1 MPYTGIVLTFIGIHA
16 AAFLILLAHWV
27 ATTGMYP
34 QAARAF
40 ADVYERRP
48 IRATL
53 LGIFTYGPLILLL
66 LSSGKI
72 GNAGVRLVVV
82 MAALAAVLLA
92 LIGSAG
98 LALRIGRNLCAE
110 ADPWRQSLRG
120 GVMLALVLITP
131 LLGSFFL
138 LHVALASGFG
148 TLLLARPWKAKAQA
162 NVPPL
167 SAETP
172 TPVPAL
178 P

>member
-1 MPYTGIVLTFIGIHA
+1 MPYTGIVLTFIGLHA

-27 ATTGMYP
+27 ATTGMFP

-40 ADVYERRP
+40 AEVYEQRS

-53 LGIFTYGPLILLL
+53 LGVLTYGPLVVLLL
-66 LSSGKI
+66 NAGKI
-72 GNAGVRLVVV
+72 GNAGVRFVVV
-82 MAALAAVLLA
+82 LAALVAVLLA

-148 TLLLARPWKAKAQA
+148 AVLLARPWKAKA
-162 NVPPL
+162 PPL
-167 SAETP
+167 PAATPIAE
-172 TPVPAL
+172 PAL
-178 P
+178 S

>member
-1 MPYTGIVLTFIGIHA
+1 MPYTGIVLTFIGLHA

-27 ATTGMYP
+27 ATTGMFP

-40 ADVYERRP
+40 AEVYEQRS

-53 LGIFTYGPLILLL
+53 LGVLTYGPLVVLLL
-66 LSSGKI
+66 NAGKI
-72 GNAGVRLVVV
+72 GNAGVRFVVV
-82 MAALAAVLLA
+82 LAALVAVLLA

-148 TLLLARPWKAKAQA
+148 AVLLARPWKAKA
-162 NVPPL
+162 PPL
-167 SAETP
+167 PVAAPIAE
-172 TPVPAL
+172 PAL
-178 P
+178 S